1 MKFNPSTPQVQEAYG
16 RFNLFDPKSLLKP
29 KAQQQLAP
37 PPAAQTS
44 SLPSAPVLAV
54 GAILAGAG
62 MGYAAG
68 GGRGAAVG
76 AVTLP
81 VSFAA
86 WTFGASVVTPG
97 LLAEEPRDTLI
108 LVGGL
113 VASAGLTAV
122 LARAWGAK

>member
-1 MKFNPSTPQVQEAYG
+1 MKFNPSTPRVQEAYG

-44 SLPSAPVLAV
+44 SLPSTPVLAV

-62 MGYAAG
+62 VGYAAG

-81 VSFAA
+81 VSFVA
-86 WTFGASVVTPG
+86 WI
-97 LLAEEPRDTLI
+97 LAEEPRDTLI

-122 LARAWGAK
+122 LARAWGSK